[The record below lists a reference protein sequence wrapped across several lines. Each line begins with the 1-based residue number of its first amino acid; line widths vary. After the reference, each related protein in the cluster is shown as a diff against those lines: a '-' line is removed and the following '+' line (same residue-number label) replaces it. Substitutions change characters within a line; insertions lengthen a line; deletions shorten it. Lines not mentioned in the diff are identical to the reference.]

1 MKTLYVY
8 SRSGCGACVQV
19 KTFLTGLGIPF
30 VELNV
35 DQNRA
40 ALEKLYRDGH
50 QFVPQIYAD
59 DKLLMPGGWKTVKT
73 MRRDEILNRLKY

>member
-8 SRSGCGACVQV
+8 TRAGCAGCIHV
-19 KTFLTGLGIPF
+19 KNFLNRLEIPF

-35 DQNRA
+35 DRNRA

-59 DKLLMPGGWKTVKT
+59 DKLLMPGGWKTIKT
-73 MRRDEILNRLKY
+73 MRRDEILDKLK

>member
-8 SRSGCGACVQV
+8 TRNGCGGCNQV
-19 KTFLTGLGIPF
+19 KSFLSDLQIPF

-35 DQNRA
+35 DQNRL
-40 ALEKLYRDGH
+40 ALEKLHRDGH

-59 DKLLMPGGWKTVKT
+59 DQLLMPGGWKTVKT
-73 MRRDEILNRLKY
+73 MRRNEILDRLKY